1 MTGVGRK
8 PTDITICLIDCQCS
22 WVQFHT
28 GQRHTV
34 RSFSAGAFATI
45 ALCTSVFIWSQLEH
59 WTEHIVCWKFS
70 LRYCIY
76 VHFSQHLCR
85 LVVTQCLSST
95 HTGIFIESA
104 LCFKCSLDNAK
115 RSFSSVIQQCFW
127 KSWSNCSNEVIVLL
141 VKSKYFPV
149 LFYRLDW
156 RTLLCASIN
165 ISPFPLTMS
174 LTAHVGKFSIPDHKR
189 LLMLL
194 GMFNCIQAEQTI
206 AIRKR
211 KFLYKFS
218 VINNASCH
226 IFVVNAIRLN
236 LNRVALAQTFSWV
249 IS

>member
-8 PTDITICLIDCQCS
+8 PTDITICFIDCQCS

-34 RSFSAGAFATI
+34 RSFSAGAFASI
-45 ALCTSVFIWSQLEH
+45 ALCTSVFLWSQLEH

-104 LCFKCSLDNAK
+104 SCFKCSLDNAK

-149 LFYRLDW
+149 VFYRLE
-156 RTLLCASIN
+156 TPPLHKYQYKSVSIN
-165 ISPFPLTMS
+165 
-174 LTAHVGKFSIPDHKR
+174 
-189 LLMLL
+189 
-194 GMFNCIQAEQTI
+194 
-206 AIRKR
+206 
-211 KFLYKFS
+211 Y
-218 VINNASCH
+218 VINSTCMK
-226 IFVVNAIRLN
+226 IFNTRSQEAVD
-236 LNRVALAQTFSWV
+236 VAWNV
-249 IS
+249 